1 MSERGSK
8 SIIEFLIRLS
18 EKYNNDFTKTPE
30 FKSKKDIFILNKG
43 GIVVKIESP
52 VYIARFP
59 ISIEK
64 NLYLAIIL
72 PAKFS
77 DSINKIIDISTLSNR
92 LKEINIEDTVI
103 IINLVGDLGKICYPL
118 INSRKIEEIVKMK
131 NVRDRLEI
139 YFDKL
144 KPELFLINDAKNTI
158 VINIPENKEE
168 LNQITK
174 IFNEY
179 VINKVISH
187 VRKLKELNNT

>member
-1 MSERGSK
+1 MSARDTK
-8 SIIEFLIRLS
+8 NLIEYLIRLS

-30 FKSKKDIFILNKG
+30 FKSKKDIFILNKE
-43 GIVVKIESP
+43 GIVVKIESS

-77 DSINKIIDISTLSNR
+77 DSINEIIDTSTLSNR

-103 IINLVGDLGKICYPL
+103 IINLVGDLDKICYPL
-118 INSRKIEEIVKMK
+118 INSRKIEQIVKIK
-131 NVRDRLEI
+131 NFEDKLEV
-139 YFDKL
+139 YFNKL
-144 KPELFLINDAKNTI
+144 KPELFLINDAKNII

-168 LNQITK
+168 LDQITK
-174 IFNEY
+174 NFNEY

-187 VRKLKELNNT
+187 VRKLKD